1 MRQNLPVQG
10 GSSAAEAAEPG
21 FIVRFSQRKGKQ
33 VSEDKRSWR
42 LFAAAAL
49 LLRAELAETVFFFSA
64 DAESGAAAA
73 AAAGAFAFSKVHRD
87 GAAFRQHRLINN
99 KGDAAALEDVVV
111 VFCFVNSEPQ
121 MRPGAVPCHRRD
133 ADSRTA
139 YSLLAQIGG
148 KRFHCRVRC
157 CKHVSSPDQ
166 KRTATAA
173 RRACCDQ

>member
-10 GSSAAEAAEPG
+10 GSSAAEAAEPA
-21 FIVRFSQRKGKQ
+21 FIVRSSQRKGKH
-33 VSEDKRSWR
+33 VSEDRRSR
-42 LFAAAAL
+42 MPDAAAAL
-49 LLRAELAETVFFFSA
+49 LLRAALAETVLFFSA

-73 AAAGAFAFSKVHRD
+73 VAAAAFSKVHRD
-87 GAAFRQHRLINN
+87 GAAFGQQSWFNN

-166 KRTATAA
+166 KRTTTAA
-173 RRACCDQ
+173 RRTCCDQ